1 MNIKNVILA
10 YYILCLIATA
20 TMLCFGCWRYLQNES
35 TSLVEFQTYHTTERD
50 IYPSISLCF
59 WGEGIYKD
67 KNLTQSYELENVSRY
82 MNFLQGNIWDNR
94 MLKIDYDSVTLDLK
108 DHVYSVGALNRK
120 WEPLYFWTM
129 MNANKQGPESAP
141 TEFFPFHTSHRHSAV
156 KCFSL
161 DLDANVMPGIAGN
174 VITVVEI
181 QFSDIIIPN
190 VQMSYSL
197 HYPGQFLRGLI
208 LDVEDSWNIRI
219 TSGNVKSK
227 TIVID
232 MVDVIRRRNTHRT
245 PCGGNSVRDDDSILT
260 SIVETA
266 DCKPPHWKN
275 IDGYPICNDTRKM
288 REVYVDS
295 NFPTQSTATFL
306 QRFVKPCN
314 QVKTVTSAIREGTRG
329 PFSHLLKDTR
339 DKSVKLSIV
348 FRNQDYKEIRHQRD
362 FDFESLVGNI
372 GGYVG
377 LLLGFALWQIPDAIK
392 LIVDIIVNVANKG
405 KRVNNS

>member
-1 MNIKNVILA
+1 MNIKNAIRS
-10 YYILCLIATA
+10 YHILCLIATA
-20 TMLCFGCWRYLQNES
+20 SMLCCGCWRYVQDES

-67 KNLTQSYELENVSRY
+67 KNLIQSYGLENVSKY
-82 MNFLQGNIWDNR
+82 INFLQGDIWDNQ
-94 MLKIDYDSVTLDLK
+94 MLKLDYDSVTIDLK
-108 DHVYSVGALNRK
+108 DHVNNIGVYNRK
-120 WEPLYFWTM
+120 WEPLYLWTM
-129 MNANKQGPESAP
+129 KNDDKKGPESTP
-141 TEFFPFHTSHRHSAV
+141 LYSFPFYTSHRHSSV

-161 DLDANVMPGIAGN
+161 DLDANSMPGIAGN
-174 VITVVEI
+174 VITLVEI

-190 VQMSYSL
+190 VQMSYSM

-227 TIVID
+227 TIAVD
-232 MVDVIRRRNTHRT
+232 MVDVIRRRNTQRT
-245 PCGGNSVRDDDSILT
+245 PCGGHSIRDDDMILI

-266 DCKPPHWKN
+266 NCKPPHWKN
-275 IDGYPICNDTRKM
+275 VDGYPICNDTRKM

-314 QVKTVTSAIREGTRG
+314 QVKMVTSAIREGTRG
-329 PFSHLLKDTR
+329 LFSHLLQDTKDN
-339 DKSVKLSIV
+339 SVRLHIV
-348 FRNQDYKEIRHQRD
+348 FRNQDYKEIKHKRD

-377 LLLGFALWQIPDAIK
+377 LLLGFALWQIPDAMK
-392 LIVDIIVNVANKG
+392 LIVDKNFKLDKN
-405 KRVNNS
+405 

>member
-1 MNIKNVILA
+1 MI
-10 YYILCLIATA
+10 
-20 TMLCFGCWRYLQNES
+20 
-35 TSLVEFQTYHTTERD
+35 
-50 IYPSISLCF
+50 
-59 WGEGIYKD
+59 
-67 KNLTQSYELENVSRY
+67 
-82 MNFLQGNIWDNR
+82 
-94 MLKIDYDSVTLDLK
+94 
-108 DHVYSVGALNRK
+108 
-120 WEPLYFWTM
+120 
-129 MNANKQGPESAP
+129 
-141 TEFFPFHTSHRHSAV
+141 
-156 KCFSL
+156 
-161 DLDANVMPGIAGN
+161 ANVMINARTN
-174 VITVVEI
+174 VKMNVEI
-181 QFSDIIIPN
+181 QFSDIIIPT

-329 PFSHLLKDTR
+329 PFSRLLKDTR

-405 KRVNNS
+405 IRVNNS